1 MKPLTNTL
9 NSLIAEHGLD
19 IINQPQ
25 RLKAMLADL
34 LPHDKRLRYL
44 LELSLRADIPKKI
57 MAIQNETVL
66 TWDAK
71 INSLKHYFK
80 QEYFIED
87 KAVKSIF
94 ECWVEVFPRID
105 VNQTVVACEISKTL
119 LINGENTF
127 KIVRENGL
135 SGFEDSTG
143 LKITDVKYEDVR
155 PFCEG
160 LAAVQLNKKWGFIDI
175 YGNEIIPNIYNK
187 VIDFSNGLSCVIK
200 DSKKI
205 GYINRQNIE
214 VIPIVF
220 ELPLF
225 PDNSLI
231 KKFKDVWSLINSKLK
246 FSENLVAIKFN
257 NKFGFFNNQG
267 KQVIPFIYDN
277 TSNFS
282 CGLACVK
289 LNGKWGYINKSGN
302 IIIEIKYDK
311 VSTFTNGVA
320 IVSIEDKYW
329 HINETGSELYKIRY
343 DRVYFF
349 SENLARVVLNRK
361 YGYIDLNGDVI
372 IPLQYNFASD
382 FCNGKALVTFEG
394 VEGMSGH
401 IDINGELIS
410 LNRLLKKSIVFKSD
424 YNKNLIPPNN
434 FLVPPKNK

>member
-1 MKPLTNTL
+1 MRK
-9 NSLIAEHGLD
+9 
-19 IINQPQ
+19 
-25 RLKAMLADL
+25 
-34 LPHDKRLRYL
+34 
-44 LELSLRADIPKKI
+44 LS
-57 MAIQNETVL
+57 
-66 TWDAK
+66 
-71 INSLKHYFK
+71 
-80 QEYFIED
+80 
-87 KAVKSIF
+87 
-94 ECWVEVFPRID
+94 
-105 VNQTVVACEISKTL
+105 
-119 LINGENTF
+119 
-127 KIVRENGL
+127 
-135 SGFEDSTG
+135 
-143 LKITDVKYEDVR
+143 
-155 PFCEG
+155 
-160 LAAVQLNKKWGFIDI
+160 
-175 YGNEIIPNIYNK
+175 K

-200 DSKKI
+200 DNKKL

-231 KKFKDVWSLINSKLK
+231 IKFKDVWSVINSKLK

-257 NKFGFFNNQG
+257 NKFGFFNNHG

-311 VSTFTNGVA
+311 ASTFTNGVA

-343 DRVYFF
+343 DRVSFF

-372 IPLQYNFASD
+372 IPLQYDFAND
-382 FCNGKALVTFEG
+382 FCDGKALVTFEG
-394 VEGMSGH
+394 VSGY
-401 IDINGELIS
+401 IDIKGEREFS
-410 LNRLLKKSIVFKSD
+410 FAFALNRFSKKSIVIESD
-424 YNKNLIPPNN
+424 NYRNLIPPNN
-434 FLVPPKNK
+434 FLVPPKKKLNR